1 MKSLVVLAVLGVC
14 SASTWQ
20 ATYGG
25 YGVYGAPYQR
35 KWTGPVAATVPAG
48 VDGTITPVSDT
59 YEVAAAR
66 NAFFQAYNAQLAAV
80 GAYRYGTPAYHHATP
95 AVHVSVAAPATHHS
109 ALTYGAAPVPVGDT
123 PAVAAAKADFFRLYN
138 LQAAAAAAAP
148 DHDAPRYYY
157 TIADSEC
164 SISSSADSGS
174 SHAYQSRPNV
184 GPINTVQE
192 AGGMQC
198 DSRQVKQDIMK
209 SLVILA
215 VLGVCSA
222 STWQATYGGYG
233 VYGAPYQR
241 KWTGPVAATVPAG
254 VDGTI
259 TPVSDTYEVATARNA
274 FFKAYNAQLAA
285 VGAYRY
291 GTPAYH
297 HATPAV
303 HVSVAAPA
311 AHHSALTYG
320 AAPVP
325 VGDTAAVAAAKADF
339 FRLYNLQAAAA
350 AAAPD
355 HDAPRYYY

>member
-1 MKSLVVLAVLGVC
+1 MQYDSRQAKQDIMKSLVILAVLGMC

-66 NAFFQAYNAQLAAV
+66 NAFF
-80 GAYRYGTPAYHHATP
+80 
-95 AVHVSVAAPATHHS
+95 
-109 ALTYGAAPVPVGDT
+109 
-123 PAVAAAKADFFRLYN
+123 
-138 LQAAAAAAAP
+138 
-148 DHDAPRYYY
+148 
-157 TIADSEC
+157 
-164 SISSSADSGS
+164 
-174 SHAYQSRPNV
+174 
-184 GPINTVQE
+184 
-192 AGGMQC
+192 
-198 DSRQVKQDIMK
+198 
-209 SLVILA
+209 
-215 VLGVCSA
+215 
-222 STWQATYGGYG
+222 
-233 VYGAPYQR
+233 
-241 KWTGPVAATVPAG
+241 
-254 VDGTI
+254 
-259 TPVSDTYEVATARNA
+259 
-274 FFKAYNAQLAA
+274 KAYNAQLAA

-311 AHHSALTYG
+311 AHHSALAYG
-320 AAPVP
+320 AAPAP